1 MKKILSTV
9 LPILILLSA
18 CASAPTTSNES
29 KESKVLESIVQE
41 SKENHSEESEEI
53 KEPESVEENITV
65 ENLDHDVEIIIS
77 AIITDSEQTIESYVD
92 NLNLENPDKK
102 YKVYD
107 ESHYSYTITEKER
120 LDMADGFKTE
130 EGILEVSG
138 NYTAFLSQNEIS
150 DYVADFELSE
160 DYTEVKIYVQNLDK
174 LGWNSFSL
182 YFGSQLYWSLI
193 LDSVQ
198 AHFLISPE
206 ERIHNIIF
214 IDNNTK
220 EEIKPFEN

>member
-18 CASAPTTSNES
+18 CSPAPTTLNEN

-41 SKENHSEESEEI
+41 SKENNSVESEKI
-53 KEPESVEENITV
+53 KEPESVEESISV
-65 ENLDHDVEIIIS
+65 ENLDYEVEIIIS

-107 ESHYSYTITEKER
+107 ESHYSYNITEKDR
-120 LDMADGFKTE
+120 LDMVNEFKTE
-130 EGILEVSG
+130 KGILHVSQS
-138 NYTAFLSQNEIS
+138 YTDFLSQNEIS
-150 DYVADFELSE
+150 DYVSNFELSE

-214 IDNNTK
+214 IDNDTK